1 MRSRLRLVVLGMMGR
16 CPFAGQT
23 WLYVNWLRALTSL
36 GHEVYYI
43 EDDIVWPFD
52 PRQNRVTDD
61 FHYAVDHVSRCMA
74 HIGLRDRWAV
84 RFFLRRGASWGME
97 SSAIDQLYRT
107 CDAVLNICGATELRD
122 EHKVAPLRVYVE
134 TDPVIAELRVA
145 SGDNVMKSILD
156 DHNAFFTYGE
166 NYGAADCGVPLS
178 GLDFHMTRQPVDL
191 GLWPMTYE
199 PEATYFTTVGNYR
212 QVGKDVSY
220 GGEVYRWSKHFEWE
234 RILNVPRRTN
244 QPFDLA
250 INVEDAADFR
260 LLRSHGWHLRYPVQL
275 SLDVFG
281 AYPRYI
287 RSSRAELT
295 VAKDQNVR
303 LRSGWFSE
311 RDVCY
316 LASGKPVVAQDTGF
330 SNVLPIGE
338 GLFAFMTT
346 DEAVEAVDAVNRDY
360 RRHCEAA
367 RALAEDHFAGPKVA
381 ARFLADLGIG

>member
-97 SSAIDQLYRT
+97 SSAIDRLYRT

-220 GGEVYRWSKHFEWE
+220 GGQVYRWSKHFEWE

-250 INVEDAADFR
+250 INVEDPADFR

>member
-97 SSAIDQLYRT
+97 SSAIDRLYRT

-220 GGEVYRWSKHFEWE
+220 GGQVYRWSKHFEWE